1 MDHKGALILGA
12 EVNLK
17 RVQRSKS
24 EKGKQRIICKEK
36 LTKKLNLAISP
47 KVLLVFN
54 IFLTN
59 PSLYVR
65 K

>member
-17 RVQRSKS
+17 RVQRSK
-24 EKGKQRIICKEK
+24 KGKQRIICKEK